1 MECVQKSQKL
11 YLCAKLWRWP
21 QWSDAGLIF
30 WLRELVVCKTETDC
44 VNQIFSPQVQIV
56 LIAHARYGTYGC
68 ANMYFWNCVWLRSL
82 PLFRFRFNC
91 PDLLFKCNQ
100 DQCCK
105 YTKKEREREMYFSQT
120 VTADDRN
127 VIACL
132 ITQEWKKWDGRVKK
146 KDTLLRFG

>member
-82 PLFRFRFNC
+82 PLSAFDSIVLIYCSSAIKTNAANIRKR
-91 PDLLFKCNQ
+91 
-100 DQCCK
+100 
-105 YTKKEREREMYFSQT
+105 REREMYFSQT